1 MRLKT
6 YKEVDVTM
14 KAKNVLFYMAVG
26 REKYKEIV
34 WFNHALSMAIIIHVC
49 CGPLVCFSLFN
60 RIVFYYRSS
69 GVEMT
74 DLTYCISVCKSV
86 FRVNWNTSVV
96 SKVKFFI
103 FQIQHAKTTRF
114 QMGKIP
120 EFYLHFRFILFIS

>member
-1 MRLKT
+1 MTRVCFEKMRLKT

-26 REKYKEIV
+26 REKYKESV

-69 GVEMT
+69 GVRDDRSNILYICLQVSFSCQLEY
-74 DLTYCISVCKSV
+74 LCCFKS
-86 FRVNWNTSVV
+86 
-96 SKVKFFI
+96 
-103 FQIQHAKTTRF
+103 
-114 QMGKIP
+114 
-120 EFYLHFRFILFIS
+120 